1 MTIRSKAP
9 RPFFG
14 RTGISLAAFLACANI
29 AIADSGVV
37 ANPGNQNLGAQ
48 WQQWALSIPLAVNPQ
63 LGADNANPSLDYAAA
78 GKCVIGQRG
87 SVWFLA
93 GTFGGGTVTRT
104 CSVPD
109 NKFLFFPVV
118 NAVNFNT
125 PNVCGQGPENLSV
138 SDLRGFS
145 ASFINSVSNLRVEL
159 DGVPVR
165 QLRRLKSEVFEIA
178 LPESNVFDPLC
189 SPLNVPAGIFSP
201 AVDDGYYVTLD
212 PLKKGPHTLHIHAEN
227 SGQGFLLDV
236 TFNLNVIPVLD
247 K

>member
-1 MTIRSKAP
+1 M
-9 RPFFG
+9 FG
-14 RTGISLAAFLACANI
+14 TER
-29 AIADSGVV
+29 DYSGSDGSVIQAQFI
-37 ANPGNQNLGAQ
+37 ANPA
-48 WQQWALSIPLAVNPQ
+48 AIPPGVKSPLVFLNHTSRLTVKFPAGEHTVN
-63 LGADNANPSLDYAAA
+63 
-78 GKCVIGQRG
+78 
-87 SVWFLA
+87 
-93 GTFGGGTVTRT
+93 
-104 CSVPD
+104 
-109 NKFLFFPVV
+109 
-118 NAVNFNT
+118 
-125 PNVCGQGPENLSV
+125 
-138 SDLRGFS
+138 
-145 ASFINSVSNLRVEL
+145 VSNPKVEL

-236 TFNLNVIPVLD
+236 TFNLNVIPVLN